1 MYEAGELIV
10 YGGVGIC
17 RVEDVGKLAH
27 PIPGQDKNRLYYTL
41 SPLREG
47 GVVYTPVDTTVFMRP
62 VMSRREAEQLLEN
75 LPQVSELELDSVDYR
90 QLADNYRA
98 VLHTYRMEDLLRLLK
113 TVWLRQ
119 CRCREQKKTLGKV
132 DRQFQQTAER
142 FLCEELSCALGIAPD
157 AVEAYIQQR
166 LDAAE

>member
-1 MYEAGELIV
+1 MYEAGALIV

-27 PIPGQDKNRLYYTL
+27 PIPGQDKNRPYYTL

-62 VMSRREAEQLLEN
+62 VMSRQEAEQLLEN

-113 TVWLRQ
+113 TVWLRRR
-119 CRCREQKKTLGKV
+119 RCREQ
-132 DRQFQQTAER
+132 
-142 FLCEELSCALGIAPD
+142 
-157 AVEAYIQQR
+157 
-166 LDAAE
+166 